1 MVIGT
6 AARITR
12 QKNPLLFNEI
22 AQSFA
27 TDSSVRFLWI
37 GDGELCHQLSSPNI
51 QITGWMPKDELM
63 QKLQHIDI
71 YLSTSLWEGLPLSVL
86 LAMCAGKPVVLSDC
100 IGNRDL
106 VENGRNGFKFIGK
119 DEAISCIKKLSADTH
134 LVREMGEFSH
144 KRLLD
149 NFHLNAMICHYKML
163 YEAVGR
169 ENSGETG

>member
-1 MVIGT
+1 
-6 AARITR
+6 
-12 QKNPLLFNEI
+12 LLFNEI

-37 GDGELCHQLSSPNI
+37 GDGELRQQLSAPNI
-51 QITGWMPKDELM
+51 GITGWLPRDEVM
-63 QKLQHIDI
+63 QQLQNLDV
-71 YLSTSLWEGLPLSVL
+71 YLSTSLWEGMPLSVL
-86 LAMCAGKPVVLSDC
+86 LAMCAGKPLVLYDC
-100 IGNRDL
+100 VGNRDL
-106 VENGRNGFKFIGK
+106 VEKGRGGFIFTKK
-119 DEAISCIKKLSADTH
+119 EEAVTCIETLKSDTQ